1 MNISDS
7 DFHRFVEGDGKAF
20 EIIFKAY
27 YKTLVSYSMRHGLE
41 LMEAE
46 DIVLEVFHRIW
57 QIREE
62 LKSPSALHTLLYT
75 SVRNRSLNVYRNLR
89 NRQHLI
95 EENFRYE
102 EYVEEPHDYVAEE
115 EMGRLLDEAVEKLP
129 GQCKVVITS
138 LLQGK
143 SMQEIADGLDLS
155 VNTVKTNKQR
165 GIEMLKDLLSD
176 TSFFVLMVL
185 LRICR

>member
-1 MNISDS
+1 
-7 DFHRFVEGDGKAF
+7 
-20 EIIFKAY
+20 
-27 YKTLVSYSMRHGLE
+27 MRHGLE

-143 SMQEIADGLDLS
+143 SIQEIADGLDLS
-155 VNTVKTNKQR
+155 VNTVKTYLARAMKFLRAQ
-165 GIEMLKDLLSD
+165 L
-176 TSFFVLMVL
+176 LMVL
-185 LRICR
+185 ILLSFLKIFLLSCHPF

>member
-89 NRQHLI
+89 N
-95 EENFRYE
+95 N
-102 EYVEEPHDYVAEE
+102 D
-115 EMGRLLDEAVEKLP
+115 
-129 GQCKVVITS
+129 
-138 LLQGK
+138 
-143 SMQEIADGLDLS
+143 
-155 VNTVKTNKQR
+155 
-165 GIEMLKDLLSD
+165 
-176 TSFFVLMVL
+176 
-185 LRICR
+185 